1 MKALRETLKETW
13 HFYKKTLILIAHGSK
28 AYYGWCFLLLAIIII
43 GFIFYLKQHD
53 VGLIATNMN
62 DQVSWGL
69 YIANFTY
76 LVGAA
81 AAAVLLVIPSYVYH
95 FKPIK
100 EIVVLGELFAAS
112 SIVMAI
118 LFVMVDLG
126 RLDRVWHMIPF
137 IGSINFP
144 QSLLAWDV
152 LALNGYLFLNLL
164 IPVYLLIKFYY
175 RKEPNW
181 KFILPFI
188 LLSIPMAV
196 AIHTVTAFL
205 YNGLPAR
212 PFWNASILA
221 PRFLASAF
229 CSGPAI
235 IIIIFQIIR
244 KVSVYNIQIED
255 EALFKISELIA
266 YAMFLNLF
274 LLSAELY
281 KEYYSQT
288 VHIASFKY
296 LFEGLH
302 GHNQLV
308 PWIWAA
314 MAMNVI
320 AFFLFLVPH
329 TRKRLS
335 TLNLGCILIII
346 GVWIEKGPGFVIPG
360 FVPDPLGEIY
370 VYVPNLLELMVSFG
384 IWATGLLIFTLLMKV
399 AIPIETGKFCYSK
412 YEKEKTALS
421 FPFNG
426 TSLPPDGFL
435 ITCRTDTT
443 KMVV

>member
-1 MKALRETLKETW
+1 MTKLRELLNDTWDFYRRTL
-13 HFYKKTLILIAHGSK
+13 TLVGKGSK
-28 AYYGWCFLLLAIIII
+28 LYYAWCFSLFVIIIV
-43 GFIFYLKQHD
+43 GFIFYLKQHE

-81 AAAVLLVIPSYVYH
+81 AAAVLLVVPSYVYH

-112 SIVMAI
+112 SVMMAV

-126 RLDRVWHMIPF
+126 RLDRFWHMLPF
-137 IGSINFP
+137 IGSMNFP

-152 LALNGYLFLNLL
+152 VALNGYLVLNIF
-164 IPVYLLIKFYY
+164 IPVYLLVNFYY
-175 RKEPNW
+175 GKKPNW

-188 LLSIPMAV
+188 LLSVPWAV
-196 AIHTVTAFL
+196 GIHTVTAFL

-244 KVSVYNIQIED
+244 KVSDIKLEN
-255 EALFKISELIA
+255 EALFKIAELIA

-274 LLSAELY
+274 LLGSELY
-281 KEYYSQT
+281 KEYYSHS
-288 VHIASFKY
+288 VHMAPVEY
-296 LFEGLH
+296 LFQGLH
-302 GHNQLV
+302 GHNLLV

-314 MAMNVI
+314 MAMNVM
-320 AFFLFLVPH
+320 AFFIFMIPQA
-329 TRKRLS
+329 RKRLS
-335 TLNLGCILIII
+335 ILNLGCLLVIV

-360 FVPDPLGEIY
+360 FVPDPLGEIHEY
-370 VYVPNLLELMVSFG
+370 IPNLLELMVSFG
-384 IWATGLLIFTLLMKV
+384 IWALGLLVFTLLMKV
-399 AIPIETGKFCYSK
+399 AIPIETGKFTHS
-412 YEKEKTALS
+412 EHEREVAA
-421 FPFNG
+421 FRPH
-426 TSLPPDGFL
+426 
-435 ITCRTDTT
+435 
-443 KMVV
+443 

>member
-1 MKALRETLKETW
+1 MEKLRELLNETW
-13 HFYKKTLILIAHGSK
+13 HFYKRTLSLVVRGSK
-28 AYYGWCFLLLAIIII
+28 LYYAWCFTLLAFIIV

-53 VGLIATNMN
+53 IGLIATNMN

-126 RLDRVWHMIPF
+126 RLDRFWHMIPF
-137 IGSINFP
+137 IGSMNFP
-144 QSLLAWDV
+144 ASLLAWDV

-164 IPVYLLIKFYY
+164 VPIYLLVKFYY

-188 LLSIPMAV
+188 LVSIPMAV

-244 KVSVYNIQIED
+244 KVSVYHIEIED

-314 MAMNVI
+314 MTMNVI
-320 AFFLFLVPH
+320 AFIIFLIPQ
-329 TRKRLS
+329 TRKRLT

-370 VYVPNLLELMVSFG
+370 EYIPNLLELMVSFG

-399 AIPIETGKFCYSK
+399 AIPIVTGEFSHSKF
-412 YEKEKTALS
+412 EKEETAS
-421 FPFNG
+421 QPDKNV
-426 TSLPPDGFL
+426 LPHLFS
-435 ITCRTDTT
+435 
-443 KMVV
+443 

>member
-1 MKALRETLKETW
+1 MEKFRETLKETW
-13 HFYKKTLILIAHGSK
+13 HFYRRTLSLVVRGSK
-28 AYYGWCFLLLAIIII
+28 AYYAWCFFLLAIVFV
-43 GFIFYLKQHD
+43 GLLFYMKQHD
-53 VGLIATNMN
+53 LGLVETNMT

-76 LVGAA
+76 LVGMA
-81 AAAVLLVIPSYVYH
+81 AAAVLLVIPSYIYS

-126 RLDRVWHMIPF
+126 RLDRFWHMIPF
-137 IGSINFP
+137 IGLMNFP

-152 LALNGYLFLNLL
+152 LVLNGYLFLNLL

-181 KFILPFI
+181 NFILPFI
-188 LLSIPMAV
+188 LASVPWAV
-196 AIHTVTAFL
+196 GIHTVTAFL
-205 YNGLPAR
+205 YNGLAAR

-221 PRFLASAF
+221 PRFLASAL

-235 IIIIFQIIR
+235 MIIIFQIIR
-244 KVSVYNIQIED
+244 KISAIKVED
-255 EALFKISELIA
+255 RALFKIAELIA
-266 YAMFLNLF
+266 YAMFINLF
-274 LLSAELY
+274 LLSTEIY
-281 KEYYSQT
+281 KEYYSDT
-288 VHIASFKY
+288 IHIAPFEY
-296 LFEGLH
+296 LFQGLH

-320 AFFLFLVPH
+320 AFFLFLIPSA
-329 TRKRLS
+329 RKRLT
-335 TLNLGCILIII
+335 TLNIGCLLIII

-384 IWATGLLIFTLLMKV
+384 IWAAGLLFFTLLMKV
-399 AIPIETGKFCYSK
+399 AIPIETGKFSHVSYIERIFRREEEDMAWKQS
-412 YEKEKTALS
+412 S
-421 FPFNG
+421 FRKF
-426 TSLPPDGFL
+426 
-435 ITCRTDTT
+435 
-443 KMVV
+443 

>member
-1 MKALRETLKETW
+1 MENLRETLRETW
-13 HFYKKTLILIAHGSK
+13 HFYRRTLTLVVKGSTL
-28 AYYGWCFLLLAIIII
+28 YYAWCFSLMAIIVA
-43 GFIFYLKQHD
+43 GLLFYLKQHD
-53 VGLIATNMN
+53 LGLIATNMN

-126 RLDRVWHMIPF
+126 RLDRFWHMIPF
-137 IGSINFP
+137 IGLMNFP

-164 IPVYLLIKFYY
+164 IPIYLLVKFYY

-244 KVSVYNIQIED
+244 KVSTSRIEIED

-274 LLSAELY
+274 LLSAEIF

-288 VHIASFKY
+288 VHVASFKY

-302 GHNQLV
+302 GHKQLV

-314 MAMNVI
+314 MTMNVV
-320 AFFLFLVPH
+320 AFFIFLIPQ
-329 TRKRLS
+329 TRKRLA
-335 TLNLGCILIII
+335 TLNLGCLLVII

-360 FVPDPLGEIY
+360 FVPDPLGEIVQY
-370 VYVPNLLELMVSFG
+370 LPNSLELMISFG

-399 AIPIETGKFCYSK
+399 AIPIEAGKFTHTE
-412 YEKEKTALS
+412 YEKEVTTAK
-421 FPFNG
+421 P
-426 TSLPPDGFL
+426 
-435 ITCRTDTT
+435 
-443 KMVV
+443 

>member
-1 MKALRETLKETW
+1 ILNETW
-13 HFYKKTLILIAHGSK
+13 HFYKRTLTLVVTGSK
-28 AYYGWCFLLLAIIII
+28 LYYAWCLSLIAIIII
-43 GFIFYLKQHD
+43 GLLFYMKQHEI
-53 VGLIATNMN
+53 GLIATNMN

-126 RLDRVWHMIPF
+126 RLDRVWHMLPVL
-137 IGSINFP
+137 GSMNFP

-164 IPVYLLIKFYY
+164 IPIYLLVKFYY
-175 RKEPNW
+175 RKNPNW

-244 KVSVYNIQIED
+244 KVSIHHIEIED

-274 LLSAELY
+274 LLSAELF

-288 VHIASFKY
+288 VHIAAFKY

-314 MAMNVI
+314 MTMNVI
-320 AFFLFLVPH
+320 AFFIFLIPQ
-329 TRKRLS
+329 TRKRLT
-335 TLNLGCILIII
+335 TLNLGCLLVII

-360 FVPDPLGEIY
+360 FVPDPLGEIFEY
-370 VYVPNLLELMVSFG
+370 LPNLLELTVSFG

-399 AIPIETGKFCYSK
+399 AIPIETGAFTHTE
-412 YEKEKTALS
+412 YEKGMTT
-421 FPFNG
+421 F
-426 TSLPPDGFL
+426 
-435 ITCRTDTT
+435 RTR
-443 KMVV
+443 

>member
-1 MKALRETLKETW
+1 MEKFRETLKETW
-13 HFYKKTLILIAHGSK
+13 HFYQRTLSLVVRGSK
-28 AYYGWCFLLLAIIII
+28 AYYAWCFLLLAVILA
-43 GFIFYLKQHD
+43 GLFFYVKQHD
-53 VGLIATNMN
+53 LGLVETNLT

-76 LVGAA
+76 LVGMA
-81 AAAVLLVIPSYVYH
+81 AAAVLLVIPSYIYS

-112 SIVMAI
+112 SIVMAV

-126 RLDRVWHMIPF
+126 RLDRFWHMVPF
-137 IGSINFP
+137 IGSMNFP
-144 QSLLAWDV
+144 RSLLAWDV
-152 LALNGYLFLNLL
+152 LVLNTYLFLNLF
-164 IPVYLLIKFYY
+164 IPVYLLVKSYY

-181 KFILPFI
+181 RFILPFI
-188 LLSIPMAV
+188 LASIPWAV
-196 AIHTVTAFL
+196 CIHTVTAFL
-205 YNGLPAR
+205 YNGLAAR

-221 PRFLASAF
+221 PRFLASAL

-235 IIIIFQIIR
+235 MIIIFQIIR
-244 KVSVYNIQIED
+244 KISHIKVED
-255 EALFKISELIA
+255 RALFKIAELIA
-266 YAMFLNLF
+266 YAMFINLF
-274 LLSAELY
+274 LLTAEIY
-281 KEYYSQT
+281 KEYYSHT
-288 VHIASFKY
+288 IHIAPFKY

-329 TRKRLS
+329 TRKRLA
-335 TLNLGCILIII
+335 TLNLGSLLIIV

-370 VYVPNLLELMVSFG
+370 VYIPNLLELMVSFG
-384 IWATGLLIFTLLMKV
+384 IWAVGLLVFTLLIKV
-399 AIPIETGKFCYSK
+399 AIPIETGEFSHVSYIERIFRREEENQAWRQSSFRKF
-412 YEKEKTALS
+412 
-421 FPFNG
+421 
-426 TSLPPDGFL
+426 
-435 ITCRTDTT
+435 
-443 KMVV
+443 

>member
-1 MKALRETLKETW
+1 MEKLTETLKETW
-13 HFYKKTLILIAHGSK
+13 HFYMKTLNLVVKGSK
-28 AYYGWCFLLLAIIII
+28 AYYAWCLLLLAIIII
-43 GFIFYLKQHD
+43 GFIYYLKQHD
-53 VGLIATNMN
+53 IGLFATNMN

-81 AAAVLLVIPSYVYH
+81 AAAVLLVIPSYIYH

-100 EIVVLGELFAAS
+100 EIVILGELFAAS
-112 SIVMAI
+112 SVIMAI

-126 RLDRVWHMIPF
+126 RLDRFWHMIPF
-137 IGSINFP
+137 VGIMNFP
-144 QSLLAWDV
+144 ESLLAWDV
-152 LALNGYLFLNLL
+152 LALNGYFFLNIL
-164 IPVYLLIKFYY
+164 IPVYLLVKYYY

-188 LLSIPMAV
+188 LISVPWAV
-196 AIHTVTAFL
+196 GIHTVTAFL

-235 IIIIFQIIR
+235 IILIFQIIR
-244 KVSVYNIQIED
+244 KVSAINLED
-255 EALFKISELIA
+255 SALFKVAELIA

-274 LLSAELY
+274 LLGSEIF
-281 KEYYSQT
+281 KEFYSNS
-288 VHIASFKY
+288 VHIAAFEY

-302 GHNQLV
+302 GHNLLV

-314 MAMNVI
+314 MSMNVI
-320 AFFLFLVPH
+320 AFFIFLFPS
-329 TRKRLS
+329 TRKRLT
-335 TLNLGCILIII
+335 TLNLGCLLIIV

-360 FVPDPLGEIY
+360 FVPDPLGEIHEY
-370 VYVPNLLELMVSFG
+370 IPNLLELTVSFG
-384 IWATGLLIFTLLMKV
+384 IWALGLLIFTLLMKV
-399 AIPIETGKFCYSK
+399 AIPIVTGEFTHTE
-412 YEKEKTALS
+412 YEKEVTAL
-421 FPFNG
+421 
-426 TSLPPDGFL
+426 
-435 ITCRTDTT
+435 RHR
-443 KMVV
+443 

>member
-1 MKALRETLKETW
+1 MEAWRETLQETW
-13 HFYKKTLILIAHGSK
+13 RFYRKTLVLVVKGSK
-28 AYYGWCFLLLAIIII
+28 AYYLWCLFLLAIILV
-43 GFIFYLKQHD
+43 GLKFYLEQLE
-53 VGLIATNMN
+53 VGLIATNMR

-76 LVGAA
+76 LVGMA
-81 AAAVLLVIPSYVYH
+81 AAAVLLVIPAYIYE

-112 SIVMAI
+112 SIIMAL
-118 LFVMVDLG
+118 LFVFADLG
-126 RLDRVWHMIPF
+126 RIDRFWHMIPYV
-137 IGSINFP
+137 GWMNFP
-144 QSLLAWDV
+144 ESLLAWDV
-152 LALNGYLFLNLL
+152 LFLNGYLILNLA
-164 IPVYLLIKFYY
+164 IPIYLLVKFYY
-175 RKEPNW
+175 RKEPN
-181 KFILPFI
+181 KKLVVPFI
-188 LLSIPMAV
+188 LLSIPWAV
-196 AIHTVTAFL
+196 GIHTVTAFL
-205 YNGLPAR
+205 YNGLAAR

-244 KVSVYNIQIED
+244 KVSAIKLED
-255 EALFKISELIA
+255 RALFKIAELIA

-274 LLSAELY
+274 LLTAEIY
-281 KEYYSQT
+281 KEYYSDT

-314 MAMNVI
+314 MAMNVT
-320 AFFLFLVPH
+320 AFFLFLVPS
-329 TRKRLS
+329 TRKRLT
-335 TLNLGCILIII
+335 TLNLGCLLIIA

-370 VYVPNLLELMVSFG
+370 TYIPNLLELVVSFG
-384 IWATGLLIFTLLMKV
+384 IWAAGFLIFTLLMKV
-399 AIPIETGKFCYSK
+399 AIPIASGEFSHSK
-412 YEKEKTALS
+412 YEKEMTVPGS
-421 FPFNG
+421 
-426 TSLPPDGFL
+426 
-435 ITCRTDTT
+435 R
-443 KMVV
+443 

>member
-1 MKALRETLKETW
+1 MEKFQETLHETW
-13 HFYKKTLILIAHGSK
+13 HFYRRTLTLVAKGNK
-28 AYYGWCFLLLAIIII
+28 LYYAWCFSLMAIIVA
-43 GFIFYLKQHD
+43 GLLSYLKQHD

-126 RLDRVWHMIPF
+126 RLDRFWHMIPF
-137 IGSINFP
+137 IGLMNFP

-152 LALNGYLFLNLL
+152 LALNGYLILNLL
-164 IPVYLLIKFYY
+164 IPIYLLVKFYY

-244 KVSVYNIQIED
+244 KVSTSKIEIED

-274 LLSAELY
+274 LLSAEIF

-302 GHNQLV
+302 GHKQLV

-314 MAMNVI
+314 MTMNVI
-320 AFFLFLVPH
+320 AFIIFLIPQ
-329 TRKRLS
+329 TRKRIT
-335 TLNLGCILIII
+335 TLNFGCLLIII

-360 FVPDPLGEIY
+360 FVPDPLGEIVQY
-370 VYVPNLLELMVSFG
+370 LPNPLELMISFG

-399 AIPIETGKFCYSK
+399 AIPIETGKFTHTE
-412 YEKEKTALS
+412 YEKEVIASK
-421 FPFNG
+421 PY
-426 TSLPPDGFL
+426 
-435 ITCRTDTT
+435 
-443 KMVV
+443 

>member
-1 MKALRETLKETW
+1 MEKLREIWNETW
-13 HFYKKTLILIAHGSK
+13 HFYKRTLILVATGSK
-28 AYYGWCFLLLAIIII
+28 LYYAWCFSLLAIIIA
-43 GFIFYLKQHD
+43 GLLFYIKQHD
-53 VGLIATNMN
+53 AGLIATNMN

-81 AAAVLLVIPSYVYH
+81 AAAVLLVVPSYVYQ

-112 SIVMAI
+112 SVMMAV

-126 RLDRVWHMIPF
+126 RLDRFWHMLPL
-137 IGSINFP
+137 IGSMNFP
-144 QSLLAWDV
+144 ESLLAWDV

-164 IPVYLLIKFYY
+164 IPIYLLVKFYY
-175 RKEPNW
+175 RKKPNW

-188 LLSIPMAV
+188 LLSVPWAV
-196 AIHTVTAFL
+196 GIHTVTAFL

-244 KVSVYNIQIED
+244 KVSDIKLED
-255 EALFKISELIA
+255 QALFKIAELIA

-274 LLSAELY
+274 LLGSELY
-281 KEYYSQT
+281 KEYYSHS
-288 VHIASFKY
+288 VHIAPVEY
-296 LFEGLH
+296 LFQGLH
-302 GHNQLV
+302 GHNLLV

-314 MAMNVI
+314 MTMNVI
-320 AFFLFLVPH
+320 AFIIFLIPQ
-329 TRKRLS
+329 TRKRLT
-335 TLNLGCILIII
+335 TLNLGCIFVII

-360 FVPDPLGEIY
+360 FVPDPLGEIHEY
-370 VYVPNLLELMVSFG
+370 LPNLLELMVSFG
-384 IWATGLLIFTLLMKV
+384 IWALGLLVFTLLMKV
-399 AIPIETGKFCYSK
+399 AIPIETGKFTHTG
-412 YEKEKTALS
+412 YEKEITAS
-421 FPFNG
+421 R
-426 TSLPPDGFL
+426 SH
-435 ITCRTDTT
+435 
-443 KMVV
+443 

>member
-1 MKALRETLKETW
+1 MEKLQEILKETW
-13 HFYKKTLILIAHGSK
+13 HFYKRTLTLVTRGGK
-28 AYYGWCFLLLAIIII
+28 VYYAWCLTLLLFVIV

-81 AAAVLLVIPSYVYH
+81 AAAVLLVIPSYIYH

-100 EIVVLGELFAAS
+100 EIVILGELFAAS
-112 SIVMAI
+112 SIIMAI

-126 RLDRVWHMIPF
+126 RLDRFWHMIPF
-137 IGSINFP
+137 IGEMNFP
-144 QSLLAWDV
+144 ESLLAWDV
-152 LALNGYLFLNLL
+152 LALNGYFFLNIL
-164 IPVYLLIKFYY
+164 IPVYLLVKYYY

-188 LLSIPMAV
+188 LISVPWAV
-196 AIHTVTAFL
+196 GIHTVTAFL

-235 IIIIFQIIR
+235 IILIFQIIR
-244 KVSVYNIQIED
+244 KVSAINLED
-255 EALFKISELIA
+255 SALFKIAELIA

-274 LLSAELY
+274 LLGSEIF
-281 KEYYSQT
+281 KEYYSNS
-288 VHIASFKY
+288 VHIAAFEY

-302 GHNQLV
+302 GHNLLV

-314 MAMNVI
+314 MSMNVI
-320 AFFLFLVPH
+320 AFFIFLVPS
-329 TRKRLS
+329 TRKRLT
-335 TLNLGCILIII
+335 TLNLGCLLIII

-370 VYVPNLLELMVSFG
+370 EYIPNLLELTVSFG
-384 IWATGLLIFTLLMKV
+384 IWALGLLIFTLLMKV
-399 AIPIETGKFCYSK
+399 AIPIVTGEFTHTE
-412 YEKEKTALS
+412 YEKEVIAL
-421 FPFNG
+421 
-426 TSLPPDGFL
+426 
-435 ITCRTDTT
+435 RHR
-443 KMVV
+443 

>member
-1 MKALRETLKETW
+1 MEKLRELLNETW
-13 HFYKKTLILIAHGSK
+13 HFYKRTLILVAKGSQL
-28 AYYGWCFLLLAIIII
+28 YYAWCFSLLAIIVA
-43 GFIFYLKQHD
+43 GFLFYLKQHEL
-53 VGLIATNMN
+53 GLIATNLN

-81 AAAVLLVIPSYVYH
+81 AAAVLLVIPSYIYH

-126 RLDRVWHMIPF
+126 RLDRFWHMIPF
-137 IGSINFP
+137 IGSMNFP
-144 QSLLAWDV
+144 ASLLAWDV
-152 LALNGYLFLNLL
+152 LALNGYLFLNIL
-164 IPVYLLIKFYY
+164 IPVYLLVKFYY

-188 LLSIPMAV
+188 LVSIPMAV

-244 KVSVYNIQIED
+244 KVSVYNIAIED

-302 GHNQLV
+302 NHKQLV
-308 PWIWAA
+308 PWIWGA
-314 MAMNVI
+314 MTMNVI
-320 AFFLFLVPH
+320 AFIIFLIPA
-329 TRKRLS
+329 TRKRLT
-335 TLNLGCILIII
+335 TLNLGCLFIII

-360 FVPDPLGEIY
+360 FVPDPLGEIHEY
-370 VYVPNLLELMVSFG
+370 LPNLVELMVSFG

-399 AIPIETGKFCYSK
+399 AVPIETGKFTHTE
-412 YEKEKTALS
+412 YEREVTDYKTLIK
-421 FPFNG
+421 
-426 TSLPPDGFL
+426 TSV
-435 ITCRTDTT
+435 R
-443 KMVV
+443 

>member
-1 MKALRETLKETW
+1 MEKLRELWNETW
-13 HFYKKTLILIAHGSK
+13 HFYKRTLILVATGSK
-28 AYYGWCFLLLAIIII
+28 LYYAWCFSLLAIIIA
-43 GFIFYLKQHD
+43 GFLFYMRQHD
-53 VGLIATNMN
+53 AGLIATNMN

-81 AAAVLLVIPSYVYH
+81 AAAVLLVVPSYVYH

-112 SIVMAI
+112 SVMMAV

-126 RLDRVWHMIPF
+126 RLDRFWHMLPF
-137 IGSINFP
+137 IGSMNFP

-152 LALNGYLFLNLL
+152 IALNGYLILNIF
-164 IPVYLLIKFYY
+164 IPVYLLVKFYY
-175 RKEPNW
+175 RKKPNW

-188 LLSIPMAV
+188 LLSVPWAV
-196 AIHTVTAFL
+196 GIHTVTAFL

-244 KVSVYNIQIED
+244 KVSDIKLED
-255 EALFKISELIA
+255 EALFKVAELIA

-274 LLSAELY
+274 LLGSELF
-281 KEYYSQT
+281 KEYYSNSIHMAP
-288 VHIASFKY
+288 VEY
-296 LFEGLH
+296 LFQGLH
-302 GHNQLV
+302 GHNLLV

-314 MAMNVI
+314 MTMNVI
-320 AFFLFLVPH
+320 AFIIFLVPQ
-329 TRKRLS
+329 TRKRLT
-335 TLNLGCILIII
+335 TLNLGCIFVII

-360 FVPDPLGEIY
+360 FVPDPLGEIHEY
-370 VYVPNLLELMVSFG
+370 LPNLLELMVSFG
-384 IWATGLLIFTLLMKV
+384 IWALGLLVFTLLMKV
-399 AIPIETGKFCYSK
+399 AIPIETGEFTHT
-412 YEKEKTALS
+412 EFQKELMAST
-421 FPFNG
+421 PH
-426 TSLPPDGFL
+426 
-435 ITCRTDTT
+435 
-443 KMVV
+443 

>member
-1 MKALRETLKETW
+1 MQTLRELLSETW
-13 HFYKKTLILIAHGSK
+13 HFYKRTLTLVAKGS
-28 AYYGWCFLLLAIIII
+28 ALYYVWCFSLMAMIAI
-43 GFIFYLKQHD
+43 GFLFYLKQHEA
-53 VGLIATNMN
+53 GLIATNMN

-126 RLDRVWHMIPF
+126 RLDRFWHMIPF
-137 IGSINFP
+137 VGLMNFP

-164 IPVYLLIKFYY
+164 IPIYLLVKFYY

-181 KFILPFI
+181 KLILPFI
-188 LLSIPMAV
+188 LASIPMAV

-244 KVSVYNIQIED
+244 KVSTSKIEIED
-255 EALFKISELIA
+255 EALFKVSELIA

-274 LLSAELY
+274 LLSAELF

-288 VHIASFKY
+288 VHLASFRY

-314 MAMNVI
+314 MTMNVI
-320 AFFLFLVPH
+320 AFFIFLIPQ

-335 TLNLGCILIII
+335 TLNIGCLLIII

-370 VYVPNLLELMVSFG
+370 EYIPNFLELMVSFG
-384 IWATGLLIFTLLMKV
+384 IWATGLLMFTLLMKV
-399 AIPIETGKFCYSK
+399 AIPIETGEFSHIE
-412 YEKEKTALS
+412 YEKQVITKKTLKYT
-421 FPFNG
+421 
-426 TSLPPDGFL
+426 TSLFKIDNGS
-435 ITCRTDTT
+435 RY
-443 KMVV
+443 

>member
-1 MKALRETLKETW
+1 MGKWRELLNDTWDFYRRTL
-13 HFYKKTLILIAHGSK
+13 TLVAKGSK
-28 AYYGWCFLLLAIIII
+28 LYYAWCLSLLAIIIA
-43 GFIFYLKQHD
+43 GFIFYLKQHE

-81 AAAVLLVIPSYVYH
+81 AAAVLLVVPSYVYH

-100 EIVVLGELFAAS
+100 EIVVLGELFAAAS
-112 SIVMAI
+112 VMMAV

-126 RLDRVWHMIPF
+126 RLDRFWHMLPF
-137 IGSINFP
+137 IGSMNFP

-152 LALNGYLFLNLL
+152 VALNGYLILNIF
-164 IPVYLLIKFYY
+164 IPVYLLVNFYY
-175 RKEPNW
+175 RKKPNW

-188 LLSIPMAV
+188 LLSVPWAV
-196 AIHTVTAFL
+196 GIHTVTAFL

-244 KVSVYNIQIED
+244 KVSDIKLEN
-255 EALFKISELIA
+255 EALFKIAELIA

-274 LLSAELY
+274 LLGSELY
-281 KEYYSQT
+281 KEYYSHS
-288 VHIASFKY
+288 VHMAPVEY
-296 LFEGLH
+296 LFQGLH
-302 GHNQLV
+302 GHNLLV

-314 MAMNVI
+314 MAMNVM
-320 AFFLFLVPH
+320 AFFIFMIPQA
-329 TRKRLS
+329 RKRLS
-335 TLNLGCILIII
+335 ILNLGCLLVIV

-360 FVPDPLGEIY
+360 FVPDPLGEIHEY
-370 VYVPNLLELMVSFG
+370 IPNLLELMVSSG
-384 IWATGLLIFTLLMKV
+384 IWALGLLVFTLLMKV
-399 AIPIETGKFCYSK
+399 AIPIETGKFTHSEH
-412 YEKEKTALS
+412 EKEVAA
-421 FPFNG
+421 FGPH
-426 TSLPPDGFL
+426 
-435 ITCRTDTT
+435 
-443 KMVV
+443 

>member
-1 MKALRETLKETW
+1 MEKWQQTLNETW
-13 HFYKKTLILIAHGSK
+13 HFYKRTLTLVARGSK
-28 AYYGWCFLLLAIIII
+28 LYYAWCFFLMSIIAA
-43 GFIFYLKQHD
+43 GFLFYMRQHD
-53 VGLIATNMN
+53 LGLIATKMN

-126 RLDRVWHMIPF
+126 RLDRFWHMLPLL
-137 IGSINFP
+137 GRMNFP

-164 IPVYLLIKFYY
+164 IPIYLLVRFYY
-175 RKEPNW
+175 RREPNW

-188 LLSIPMAV
+188 LVSIPMAV

-244 KVSVYNIQIED
+244 KVSVHHIEIED
-255 EALFKISELIA
+255 NALFKIAELIA

-274 LLSAELY
+274 LLSAEIF

-288 VHIASFKY
+288 VHIASFRY

-302 GHNQLV
+302 NHKELV
-308 PWIWAA
+308 PWIWSA
-314 MAMNVI
+314 MTMNVI
-320 AFFLFLVPH
+320 AFFIFLIPQ
-329 TRKRLS
+329 TRKRLT
-335 TLNLGCILIII
+335 TLNFGCLLVII

-370 VYVPNLLELMVSFG
+370 EYFPNLLELMVSFG

-399 AIPIETGKFCYSK
+399 AIPIEAGEFSHVSYVESSFRRQEEDQAWRTG
-412 YEKEKTALS
+412 S
-421 FPFNG
+421 F
-426 TSLPPDGFL
+426 
-435 ITCRTDTT
+435 T
-443 KMVV
+443 KI

>member
-1 MKALRETLKETW
+1 MEKLRELLNETW
-13 HFYKKTLILIAHGSK
+13 HFYKRTLILVAKGSQL
-28 AYYGWCFLLLAIIII
+28 YYAWCFSLFAIIVA
-43 GFIFYLKQHD
+43 GFIFYLKQHEL
-53 VGLIATNMN
+53 GLITTNLN

-81 AAAVLLVIPSYVYH
+81 AAAVLLVIPSYIYH

-126 RLDRVWHMIPF
+126 RLDRFWHMIPF
-137 IGSINFP
+137 IGSMNFP
-144 QSLLAWDV
+144 ASLLAWDV
-152 LALNGYLFLNLL
+152 LALNGYLFLNIL
-164 IPVYLLIKFYY
+164 IPVYLLVKFYY

-188 LLSIPMAV
+188 LVSIPMAV

-244 KVSVYNIQIED
+244 KVSVYNIAIED

-302 GHNQLV
+302 NHKQLV
-308 PWIWAA
+308 PWIWGA
-314 MAMNVI
+314 MTMNFI
-320 AFFLFLVPH
+320 AFIIFLIPA
-329 TRKRLS
+329 TRKRLT
-335 TLNLGCILIII
+335 TLNLGCLFIII

-360 FVPDPLGEIY
+360 FVPDPLGEIHEY
-370 VYVPNLLELMVSFG
+370 LPNLVELMVSFG

-399 AIPIETGKFCYSK
+399 AIPIETGKFTHTE
-412 YEKEKTALS
+412 YEREVTDYKTLIK
-421 FPFNG
+421 
-426 TSLPPDGFL
+426 TSV
-435 ITCRTDTT
+435 R
-443 KMVV
+443 

>member
-1 MKALRETLKETW
+1 MEKLREILNETW
-13 HFYKKTLILIAHGSK
+13 HFYRRTLTLVATGSK
-28 AYYGWCFLLLAIIII
+28 LYYAWCFSLLAIIIA
-43 GFIFYLKQHD
+43 GFIFYLKQHE
-53 VGLIATNMN
+53 VGLIATHMN

-112 SIVMAI
+112 SIIMAI

-126 RLDRVWHMIPF
+126 RIDRFWHMIPF
-137 IGSINFP
+137 VGKMNFP

-164 IPVYLLIKFYY
+164 IPIYLLVKFYY

-244 KVSVYNIQIED
+244 KVSISHIEIED

-274 LLSAELY
+274 LLSAELF

-288 VHIASFKY
+288 VHIASFRY

-314 MAMNVI
+314 MVMNVI
-320 AFFLFLVPH
+320 AFIIFLIPQ
-329 TRKRLS
+329 TRKRLT
-335 TLNLGCILIII
+335 TLNLGCLLIIV
-346 GVWIEKGPGFVIPG
+346 GVWIEKGPGFVVPG

-370 VYVPNLLELMVSFG
+370 EYIPNLVELMVSFG

-399 AIPIETGKFCYSK
+399 AIPIETGKFTHTE
-412 YEKEKTALS
+412 YEEKITALR
-421 FPFNG
+421 PH
-426 TSLPPDGFL
+426 
-435 ITCRTDTT
+435 
-443 KMVV
+443 

>member
-1 MKALRETLKETW
+1 MEKLRELSNETW
-13 HFYKKTLILIAHGSK
+13 HFYKRTLILVAKGSTLYYAWCLSLIAMMVAG
-28 AYYGWCFLLLAIIII
+28 FL
-43 GFIFYLKQHD
+43 FYLKQHEL
-53 VGLIATNMN
+53 GLIATNMN

-118 LFVMVDLG
+118 LFVIVDLG
-126 RLDRVWHMIPF
+126 RIDRVWHMIPF
-137 IGSINFP
+137 VGSMNFP

-152 LALNGYLFLNLL
+152 LALNGYLFLNLF
-164 IPVYLLIKFYY
+164 IPIYLLVKFYY

-188 LLSIPMAV
+188 LASIPMAV

-244 KVSVYNIQIED
+244 KVSSYHIEIED

-266 YAMFLNLF
+266 YSMFLNLF
-274 LLSAELY
+274 LLSAELF

-288 VHIASFKY
+288 VHIASFRY

-314 MAMNVI
+314 MTMNVV
-320 AFFLFLVPH
+320 AFIIFLIPA
-329 TRKRLS
+329 TRRRLS
-335 TLNLGCILIII
+335 TLNLGCILVII

-360 FVPDPLGEIY
+360 FVPDPLGEIFEY
-370 VYVPNLLELMVSFG
+370 IPNLLELIVSFG

-399 AIPIETGKFCYSK
+399 AIPIETGKFTHTE
-412 YEKEKTALS
+412 YEKEVMALR
-421 FPFNG
+421 P
-426 TSLPPDGFL
+426 
-435 ITCRTDTT
+435 R
-443 KMVV
+443 

>member
-1 MKALRETLKETW
+1 METLREMLNETW
-13 HFYKKTLILIAHGSK
+13 HFYKRTLTLVAKGNTLYYAWCFSLIA
-28 AYYGWCFLLLAIIII
+28 IIVV
-43 GFIFYLKQHD
+43 GFRFYLMQHE
-53 VGLIATNMN
+53 VGLIATHMN

-112 SIVMAI
+112 SIIMAI

-126 RLDRVWHMIPF
+126 RIDRFWHMIPF
-137 IGSINFP
+137 VGKMNFP

-164 IPVYLLIKFYY
+164 IPIYLLVKFYY

-244 KVSVYNIQIED
+244 KVSISHIEIED

-274 LLSAELY
+274 LLSAELF

-288 VHIASFKY
+288 VHIASFRY

-314 MAMNVI
+314 MVMNVI
-320 AFFLFLVPH
+320 AFIIFLIPQ
-329 TRKRLS
+329 TRKRLT
-335 TLNLGCILIII
+335 TLNLGCLLIIV
-346 GVWIEKGPGFVIPG
+346 GVWIEKGPGFVVPG

-370 VYVPNLLELMVSFG
+370 EYIPNLVELMVSFG

-399 AIPIETGKFCYSK
+399 AIPIVSEKFSHSK
-412 YEKEKTALS
+412 YEKEETV
-421 FPFNG
+421 FP
-426 TSLPPDGFL
+426 P
-435 ITCRTDTT
+435 R
-443 KMVV
+443 

>member
-1 MKALRETLKETW
+1 MEKLQETLNETW
-13 HFYKKTLILIAHGSK
+13 HFYKRTLALVAKGSTL
-28 AYYGWCFLLLAIIII
+28 YYAWCFSLMAIIVA
-43 GFIFYLKQHD
+43 GLLFYLKQHE
-53 VGLIATNMN
+53 VGLIATNMT

-126 RLDRVWHMIPF
+126 RLDRFWHMIPF
-137 IGSINFP
+137 IGSMNFP
-144 QSLLAWDV
+144 ASLLAWDV

-164 IPVYLLIKFYY
+164 IPIYLLVKFYY

-188 LLSIPMAV
+188 LVSIPMAV

-244 KVSVYNIQIED
+244 KVSVHHIEIED
-255 EALFKISELIA
+255 DALFKISELIA

-274 LLSAELY
+274 LLSAEIF

-288 VHIASFKY
+288 VHIASFRY

-308 PWIWAA
+308 PWIWPA
-314 MAMNVI
+314 MMMNVI
-320 AFFLFLVPH
+320 AFIIFLIPQ

-335 TLNLGCILIII
+335 TLNLGCIFVII

-360 FVPDPLGEIY
+360 FVPDPLGEIFEY
-370 VYVPNLLELMVSFG
+370 LPNLLELMVSFG

-399 AIPIETGKFCYSK
+399 AIPIETGKFTHTEYK
-412 YEKEKTALS
+412 KEVTA
-421 FPFNG
+421 FRPH
-426 TSLPPDGFL
+426 
-435 ITCRTDTT
+435 
-443 KMVV
+443 

>member
-1 MKALRETLKETW
+1 MNGSREILIETL
-13 HFYKKTLILIAHGSK
+13 HFYKRTLTLVVTGSK
-28 AYYGWCFLLLAIIII
+28 AYYAWCLFLLATIVV
-43 GFIFYLKQHD
+43 GFLFYLKQHD
-53 VGLIATNMN
+53 VGLYATNLN
-62 DQVSWGL
+62 NEVSWGL

-76 LVGAA
+76 LVGMA
-81 AAAVLLVIPSYVYH
+81 AAAVLLVVPAYVYH

-126 RLDRVWHMIPF
+126 RIDRVWHMIPL
-137 IGSINFP
+137 IGSMNFP
-144 QSLLAWDV
+144 ESLLAWDV
-152 LALNGYLFLNLL
+152 LVLNGYFFLNLFV
-164 IPVYLLIKFYY
+164 PVYLLVKFYY

-188 LLSIPMAV
+188 LLSVPWAV
-196 AIHTVTAFL
+196 GIHTVTAFL
-205 YNGLPAR
+205 YNGLAAR
-212 PFWNASILA
+212 PFWNSSILA

-244 KVSVYNIQIED
+244 KVSELKLED

-274 LLSAELY
+274 LLASELY
-281 KEYYSQT
+281 KEYYSNT
-288 VHIASFKY
+288 VHIESFKY
-296 LFEGLH
+296 LFQGLH

-308 PWIWAA
+308 PWIWTA
-314 MAMNVI
+314 MAMNVT
-320 AFFLFLVPH
+320 AFFLFLIPS
-329 TRKRLS
+329 TRKRFK
-335 TLNLGCILIII
+335 TLNLGCLLIII
-346 GVWIEKGPGFVIPG
+346 GVWIEKGPGLIIPG

-370 VYVPNLLELMVSFG
+370 DYMPNLLELMVSFG

-399 AIPIETGKFCYSK
+399 AIPIQTGQFTHVEYI
-412 YEKEKTALS
+412 E
-421 FPFNG
+421 
-426 TSLPPDGFL
+426 
-435 ITCRTDTT
+435 RTYRLEEERQAW
-443 KMVV
+443 K